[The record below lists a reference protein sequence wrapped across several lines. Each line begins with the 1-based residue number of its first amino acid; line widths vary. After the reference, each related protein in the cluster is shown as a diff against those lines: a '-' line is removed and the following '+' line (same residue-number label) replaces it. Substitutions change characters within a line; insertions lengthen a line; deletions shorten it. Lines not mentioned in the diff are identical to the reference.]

1 MSVALQLVLHRLK
14 PSRTAWQNPKVI
26 FHVGWTLAAVHRTSA
41 GGSQVKA
48 AIFLGL
54 IGVAIGL
61 LAILLSLGLLGSA
74 PSSKPPENSWLGVL
88 FGIAFLFAGISAIIQ
103 AVAARGYPTT
113 AELPAS
119 SPTWLRSL
127 HTLLSL
133 GIIISLGTM
142 FTWVA
147 IGPGKRAFTGSGAI
161 FGETV
166 GRIAFGIGAMLFWI
180 ALGVFV
186 FTKLR
191 RLVGNAKGKSTP
203 AAQ

>member
-1 MSVALQLVLHRLK
+1 
-14 PSRTAWQNPKVI
+14 
-26 FHVGWTLAAVHRTSA
+26 
-41 GGSQVKA
+41 
-48 AIFLGL
+48 
-54 IGVAIGL
+54 
-61 LAILLSLGLLGSA
+61 
-74 PSSKPPENSWLGVL
+74 
-88 FGIAFLFAGISAIIQ
+88 
-103 AVAARGYPTT
+103 
-113 AELPAS
+113 
-119 SPTWLRSL
+119 
-127 HTLLSL
+127 
-133 GIIISLGTM
+133 M

-166 GRIAFGIGAMLFWI
+166 GRIAFGIGAMLFWF

>member
-1 MSVALQLVLHRLK
+1 M
-14 PSRTAWQNPKVI
+14 
-26 FHVGWTLAAVHRTSA
+26 
-41 GGSQVKA
+41 KA

-61 LAILLSLGLLGSA
+61 LVISLSLGLLGST
-74 PSSKPPENSWLGVL
+74 PSSTPPENSWLGVA

-103 AVAARGYPTT
+103 AVATRGYPTT

-119 SPTWLRSL
+119 SPAWLRSL
-127 HTLLSL
+127 HTLLGL
-133 GIIISLGTM
+133 GVIISMGSM
-142 FTWVA
+142 FTWIA
-147 IGPGKRAFTGSGAI
+147 IGPGKREFTGNGAI

-180 ALGVFV
+180 VLGVFV

-191 RLVGNAKGKSTP
+191 RLVGNVKSKSTP
-203 AAQ
+203 TRQ

>member
-1 MSVALQLVLHRLK
+1 
-14 PSRTAWQNPKVI
+14 
-26 FHVGWTLAAVHRTSA
+26 
-41 GGSQVKA
+41 VKA

-74 PSSKPPENSWLGVL
+74 PSSKPPENSWFGVV

-103 AVAARGYPTT
+103 AVVVRGYPTT

-127 HTLLSL
+127 HTVLGL
-133 GIIISLGTM
+133 GIITSLGTM
-142 FTWVA
+142 FTWIA
-147 IGPGKRAFTGSGAI
+147 IGPREFTSNGAI

-180 ALGVFV
+180 ALGVIV
-186 FTKLR
+186 STKLR
-191 RLVGNAKGKSTP
+191 RSAKSKSTP

>member
-1 MSVALQLVLHRLK
+1 M
-14 PSRTAWQNPKVI
+14 
-26 FHVGWTLAAVHRTSA
+26 
-41 GGSQVKA
+41 KA

-54 IGVAIGL
+54 MAVAIGL

-74 PSSKPPENSWLGVL
+74 PSSKPPENSWLGVV
-88 FGIAFLFAGISAIIQ
+88 FGIAFLFAGVSAIIQ
-103 AVAARGYPTT
+103 AVAAHAYPTT

-127 HTLLSL
+127 HTLLGL

-142 FTWVA
+142 FTWIA
-147 IGPGKRAFTGSGAI
+147 IGPGKREFTGNGAI

-166 GRIAFGIGAMLFWI
+166 GRVAFGIGAMLFWI
-180 ALGVFV
+180 ALGMFV

-191 RLVGNAKGKSTP
+191 RLVVSEKNKSTP
-203 AAQ
+203 AAE

>member
-1 MSVALQLVLHRLK
+1 M
-14 PSRTAWQNPKVI
+14 
-26 FHVGWTLAAVHRTSA
+26 
-41 GGSQVKA
+41 KA
-48 AIFLGL
+48 AILLGL
-54 IGVAIGL
+54 IGVATGL
-61 LAILLSLGLLGSA
+61 LAILLSLDLFASA
-74 PSSKPPENSWLGVL
+74 PSSKPLENSWLGVV
-88 FGIAFLFAGISAIIQ
+88 FGITFLFAGISAIIQ

-119 SPTWLRSL
+119 SPTWLRAL
-127 HTLLSL
+127 HTLLGL

-142 FTWVA
+142 FTWVS

-166 GRIAFGIGAMLFWI
+166 GRIAFGIGAMLCWI

-191 RLVGNAKGKSTP
+191 RHRPRSDRETP
-203 AAQ
+203 RS

>member
-1 MSVALQLVLHRLK
+1 M
-14 PSRTAWQNPKVI
+14 
-26 FHVGWTLAAVHRTSA
+26 
-41 GGSQVKA
+41 
-48 AIFLGL
+48 GL
-54 IGVAIGL
+54 IGVATGL

-74 PSSKPPENSWLGVL
+74 PSPKPAENSWLGVV

-127 HTLLSL
+127 HALLGL
-133 GIIISLGTM
+133 GVIISLGTM
-142 FTWVA
+142 FTWIA
-147 IGPGKRAFTGSGAI
+147 IGSGKREFTGSGAI

-166 GRIAFGIGAMLFWI
+166 GRIAFGIGAMLFWT
-180 ALGVFV
+180 ALGVFL

-191 RLVGNAKGKSTP
+191 RFVGSAKG
-203 AAQ
+203 

>member
-1 MSVALQLVLHRLK
+1 
-14 PSRTAWQNPKVI
+14 
-26 FHVGWTLAAVHRTSA
+26 
-41 GGSQVKA
+41 VKA

-74 PSSKPPENSWLGVL
+74 PNSKPPENSWLGVA

-103 AVAARGYPTT
+103 AVVARGYPTT
-113 AELPAS
+113 AQLPAS

-127 HTLLSL
+127 HTLLGL
-133 GIIISLGTM
+133 GVIISLGTM
-142 FTWVA
+142 FA

-161 FGETV
+161 FGETA
-166 GRIAFGIGAMLFWI
+166 GRIAFGIGAMLFWF

-191 RLVGNAKGKSTP
+191 RSRLR
-203 AAQ
+203 

>member
-1 MSVALQLVLHRLK
+1 M
-14 PSRTAWQNPKVI
+14 
-26 FHVGWTLAAVHRTSA
+26 
-41 GGSQVKA
+41 KA
-48 AIFLGL
+48 AILLGL

-61 LAILLSLGLLGSA
+61 LVILLSLGLLGSA
-74 PSSKPPENSWLGVL
+74 ASSKPPENSWLGVA

-103 AVAARGYPTT
+103 AVAVRGYPTT

-127 HTLLSL
+127 HTLLGL
-133 GIIISLGTM
+133 GVIISMGSI
-142 FTWVA
+142 FTWIAV
-147 IGPGKRAFTGSGAI
+147 GPGKRAFTGSGAI

-166 GRIAFGIGAMLFWI
+166 GRIAFGVGAMMFWF

-191 RLVGNAKGKSTP
+191 RLFSSGKNKNTAGTHDNTSP
-203 AAQ
+203 

>member
-1 MSVALQLVLHRLK
+1 M
-14 PSRTAWQNPKVI
+14 
-26 FHVGWTLAAVHRTSA
+26 
-41 GGSQVKA
+41 KA

-61 LAILLSLGLLGSA
+61 FAILLSVGLLGSA
-74 PSSKPPENSWLGVL
+74 PSSKPPENSWLGVA
-88 FGIAFLFAGISAIIQ
+88 FGIAFLFAGTSAIIQ

-113 AELPAS
+113 TELPAS

-127 HTLLSL
+127 HTLLGL
-133 GIIISLGTM
+133 GAIISVGTM

-147 IGPGKRAFTGSGAI
+147 IGPGKRTFTGSGAI

-166 GRIAFGIGAMLFWI
+166 GRIAFGIGAMVFWI
-180 ALGVFV
+180 ALAAFV

-191 RLVGNAKGKSTP
+191 RLVRSAKGKSSP

>member
-1 MSVALQLVLHRLK
+1 LSFRGD
-14 PSRTAWQNPKVI
+14 
-26 FHVGWTLAAVHRTSA
+26 F
-41 GGSQVKA
+41 QVKA

-61 LAILLSLGLLGSA
+61 LAIALSLGLLGSA
-74 PSSKPPENSWLGVL
+74 PSPKPPESSGLGVA

-103 AVAARGYPTT
+103 AVAARGYPTS

-119 SPTWLRSL
+119 SPTWLRLL
-127 HTLLSL
+127 HTLLGL
-133 GIIISLGTM
+133 GIITSMGAM
-142 FTWVA
+142 FTWIA
-147 IGPGKRAFTGSGAI
+147 IGPGKREFTGSGAI

-166 GRIAFGIGAMLFWI
+166 GRIAFGIGAMMFWT

-191 RLVGNAKGKSTP
+191 RLVGGAKS
-203 AAQ
+203 

>member
-1 MSVALQLVLHRLK
+1 LSFR
-14 PSRTAWQNPKVI
+14 
-26 FHVGWTLAAVHRTSA
+26 
-41 GGSQVKA
+41 GGFQVKA

-54 IGVAIGL
+54 MAVAIGL

-74 PSSKPPENSWLGVL
+74 PSSKPTENSWLGVV

-119 SPTWLRSL
+119 TPTWLRLL
-127 HTLLSL
+127 HTLLGL
-133 GIIISLGTM
+133 GIIISLGAM
-142 FTWVA
+142 FTWIA
-147 IGPGKRAFTGSGAI
+147 IGPGKREFTGSGAI

-191 RLVGNAKGKSTP
+191 RLVASVKSKSTP
-203 AAQ
+203 AAE

>member
-1 MSVALQLVLHRLK
+1 
-14 PSRTAWQNPKVI
+14 
-26 FHVGWTLAAVHRTSA
+26 
-41 GGSQVKA
+41 VKA

-61 LAILLSLGLLGSA
+61 LSILLSLGLLGSA

-119 SPTWLRSL
+119 SPTWLRSVPTPPRPRL
-127 HTLLSL
+127 LLSL
-133 GIIISLGTM
+133 GTN
-142 FTWVA
+142 FTLVGN
-147 IGPGKRAFTGSGAI
+147 GPGKRAFTGSGAI

-180 ALGVFV
+180 VLGVFV

>member
-1 MSVALQLVLHRLK
+1 
-14 PSRTAWQNPKVI
+14 
-26 FHVGWTLAAVHRTSA
+26 
-41 GGSQVKA
+41 VKA

-74 PSSKPPENSWLGVL
+74 PSSEPPENSWLGVL

>member
-1 MSVALQLVLHRLK
+1 M
-14 PSRTAWQNPKVI
+14 
-26 FHVGWTLAAVHRTSA
+26 
-41 GGSQVKA
+41 
-48 AIFLGL
+48 GL
-54 IGVAIGL
+54 MAVAIGL
-61 LAILLSLGLLGSA
+61 LAILLSLGLLGSP
-74 PSSKPPENSWLGVL
+74 PSSKPPENSWLGVV

-103 AVAARGYPTT
+103 AVAVRGYPTT

-119 SPTWLRSL
+119 SPTWLRLL
-127 HTLLSL
+127 HTLLGL

-142 FTWVA
+142 FTWIA
-147 IGPGKRAFTGSGAI
+147 IGPGKREFTGSGAI

-191 RLVGNAKGKSTP
+191 RPVGGAKGKTTP

>member
-1 MSVALQLVLHRLK
+1 M
-14 PSRTAWQNPKVI
+14 
-26 FHVGWTLAAVHRTSA
+26 
-41 GGSQVKA
+41 KA

-61 LAILLSLGLLGSA
+61 FAILLSVGLLGSA
-74 PSSKPPENSWLGVL
+74 PSSKPPENSWLGVA
-88 FGIAFLFAGISAIIQ
+88 FGIAFLFAGTSAIIQ

-113 AELPAS
+113 TELPAS

-127 HTLLSL
+127 HTLLGL
-133 GIIISLGTM
+133 GAIISVGTM

-147 IGPGKRAFTGSGAI
+147 IGPGKRTFTGSGAI

-166 GRIAFGIGAMLFWI
+166 GRIAFGIGAMVFWI
-180 ALGVFV
+180 ALAAFV
-186 FTKLR
+186 FAKLS
-191 RLVGNAKGKSTP
+191 RLVRSAKGKSSP

>member
-1 MSVALQLVLHRLK
+1 
-14 PSRTAWQNPKVI
+14 
-26 FHVGWTLAAVHRTSA
+26 
-41 GGSQVKA
+41 VKA

-54 IGVAIGL
+54 MAVAIGL

-74 PSSKPPENSWLGVL
+74 PSSKPPENSWLGVV

-119 SPTWLRSL
+119 SPAWLRLL
-127 HTLLSL
+127 HTLLGF
-133 GIIISLGTM
+133 GIIISLGTI
-142 FTWVA
+142 FTWIA
-147 IGPGKRAFTGSGAI
+147 IGPGKREFTGSGAI
-161 FGETV
+161 FGETA

-180 ALGVFV
+180 ALGVFI

-191 RLVGNAKGKSTP
+191 RLFGSAKSKSAS
-203 AAQ
+203 AAE

>member
-1 MSVALQLVLHRLK
+1 VALQLVLQVETVAYRM
-14 PSRTAWQNPKVI
+14 ANFEVI
-26 FHVGWTLAAVHRTSA
+26 FHPA
-41 GGSQVKA
+41 GRWLQAIELRGGFQVKA

-54 IGVAIGL
+54 MAVAIGL

-74 PSSKPPENSWLGVL
+74 PSSKPPENSWLGVV
-88 FGIAFLFAGISAIIQ
+88 FGIAFLLAGISAIIQ

-127 HTLLSL
+127 HTLLGL
-133 GIIISLGTM
+133 GIIISLGAM
-142 FTWVA
+142 FTWIA
-147 IGPGKRAFTGSGAI
+147 IGPGKREFTGSGAI

-191 RLVGNAKGKSTP
+191 RLVGNAKDKSTP
-203 AAQ
+203 AAE